1 MKNRNH
7 FRLIKAK
14 ALENSRLK
22 LSYADGADFNVDL
35 SGWIKSS
42 AFLRPL
48 KNLSVFSTAKL
59 GASGRAVEFGKGEID
74 LAADN
79 LRNLAIEQSGGIGH
93 ERILNWMHE
102 NNLTLDGAADVLG
115 ISRRMLAYYRN
126 GEKSIPRHIWLAC
139 VGWETLHKHGEA
151 ASPR

>member
-1 MKNRNH
+1 MKNRDH
-7 FRLIKAK
+7 FRLTKAK
-14 ALENSRLK
+14 ALKNSCLII
-22 LSYADGADFNVDL
+22 SYADGADFNVDL
-35 SGWIKSS
+35 SDWIKTT
-42 AFLRPL
+42 AVLKPL
-48 KNLSVFSTAKL
+48 QGQSLFASAKL
-59 GASGRAVEFGKGEID
+59 SELGRAVEFGKGEID

-93 ERILNWMHE
+93 ERIWNWMHE

-151 ASPR
+151 A

>member
-1 MKNRNH
+1 MKNRDH
-7 FRLIKAK
+7 FRLTKAK
-14 ALENSRLK
+14 ALKNSCLK
-22 LSYADGADFNVDL
+22 ISYADGADFNVDL
-35 SGWIKSS
+35 TDWIKTTSV
-42 AFLRPL
+42 LKPL
-48 KNLSVFSTAKL
+48 QGQSLFASAKL
-59 GASGRAVEFGKGEID
+59 SELGRAVEFGKGEID

-93 ERILNWMHE
+93 ERIWNWMHD
-102 NNLTLDGAADVLG
+102 NNLTLDGAAEVLG

-151 ASPR
+151 A

>member
-1 MKNRNH
+1 MKNRDR
-7 FRLIKAK
+7 FRLTKAK
-14 ALENSRLK
+14 VLENSRLK

-35 SGWIKSS
+35 SDWIKSS
-42 AFLRPL
+42 AILKPL
-48 KNLSVFSTAKL
+48 KNHSLFATAKL
-59 GASGRAVEFGKGEID
+59 SESGCAVEFGKGEID

-93 ERILNWMHE
+93 ERIWNWMHE
-102 NNLTLDGAADVLG
+102 NNLTLDSAAEVLG

-126 GEKSIPRHIWLAC
+126 GEKTIPRHIWLAC

-151 ASPR
+151 A

>member
-1 MKNRNH
+1 MKNRDH

-14 ALENSRLK
+14 VLKNSCIK
-22 LSYADGADFNVDL
+22 ITYADGTDFNVDL

-42 AFLRPL
+42 SCLKPL
-48 KNLSVFSTAKL
+48 QDQSFFASAKL
-59 GASGRAVEFGKGEID
+59 SEFGRAVEFGKGEID

-93 ERILNWMHE
+93 ERIWNWMHK
-102 NNLTLDGAADVLG
+102 NNLTLDGAAGVLG

-126 GEKSIPRHIWLAC
+126 GEKPIPRHIWLAC
-139 VGWETLHKHGEA
+139 VGWETLHKHGKA
-151 ASPR
+151 A